1 MTASSVQTA
10 ERRGVT
16 GTGAGSAGE
25 DAAEPALFPRSRY
38 RRAVRDQADANA
50 PALDR
55 WRARNRCFHEADT
68 AYLRFLVPPGLSVLE
83 IGCGDGALLAA
94 LEPSR
99 GVGVEMS
106 AAMAA
111 LARGRH
117 PHLEIHLADAEDP
130 ETLAGIAGP
139 FDVILLSDTIGVL
152 EDCEEALRLL
162 HRFATPRTRLVV
174 SYHSRAWE
182 PVLWA
187 AERLGLKMPQG
198 EQNWLSTDDIMNL
211 MNLSGWEP
219 VKREWRQLLPRR
231 LLGLGGLV
239 NRWLA
244 PLPGFRQLCL
254 RNYVVGRPAP
264 RTAAGGSEG
273 GREGAEPSVTV
284 LVPCRNERGNIENAI
299 RRLPPFAPDMEVIF
313 VEGHSRDG
321 TYEECLRVRDAYP
334 DRDIKVLRQ
343 PGKGKGDAVRCGFA
357 AARGDILMILDAD
370 LTVPPEALPK
380 FHRAIASGQGEF
392 INGTR
397 LVYPM
402 EDQAM
407 RFLNHIANRAFARIF
422 SFLLNQR
429 FTDTLCGTKVLW
441 RRDYERIVANRH
453 YFGDFDPF
461 GDFDLIFGAAKLNLK
476 ITEVPV
482 RYADRT
488 YGTTQIS
495 RFRHGVLLARMVV
508 FAWKK
513 LKAL

>member
-1 MTASSVQTA
+1 MTASSVQTV
-10 ERRGVT
+10 ERQGVT
-16 GTGAGSAGE
+16 GAGAGSGVGPAGE
-25 DAAEPALFPRSRY
+25 AAAEPAPFPRSRY
-38 RRAVRDQADANA
+38 RRAVRDRADANA

-55 WRARNRCFHEADT
+55 WRARNRYFHAADT
-68 AYLRFLVPPGLSVLE
+68 AYLRFLVPAGSSVLE

-111 LARGRH
+111 LARDRH

-130 ETLAGIAGP
+130 ETLAGIEGP

-152 EDCEEALRLL
+152 EDCEETLRLL

-198 EQNWLSTDDIMNL
+198 EQNWLSTDDIMSL
-211 MNLSGWEP
+211 MELAGWEP

-231 LLGLGGLV
+231 LLGLGSLV

-244 PLPGFRQLCL
+244 PLPGIRQLCL

-264 RTAAGGSEG
+264 RPAGDGRAGAA
-273 GREGAEPSVTV
+273 PSVTV

-299 RRLPPFAPDMEVIF
+299 RRLPPFAADMEVIF

-321 TYEECLRVRDAYP
+321 TFEECLRVRDAYP

-380 FHRAIASGQGEF
+380 FHRAIASGLGEF

-402 EDQAM
+402 EDRAM